1 MAIGAHPSGPSSQF
15 EGHEVEAWAVES
27 AIADFTG
34 PVRANA
40 DALGHSKY
48 EVSVGVE
55 WSGAH
60 ALKVLTVGGHEK
72 LPVGGHE
79 NAHSRPIRT
88 AHWRTRKCPLAAMN
102 LPRPV

>member
-79 NAHSRPIRT
+79 NARWRP
-88 AHWRTRKCPLAAMN
+88 
-102 LPRPV
+102 